1 MIKVSDMFK
10 NCFDCPFLSRYFK
23 RIDYLFYK
31 CSGEAF
37 KKAKVHK
44 DNLFIEPPDNCP
56 YENKAT
62 D

>member
-1 MIKVSDMFK
+1 MFE

-23 RIDYLFYK
+23 RADYLFYK

-37 KKAKVHK
+37 EKAKVHK
-44 DNLFIEPPDNCP
+44 DNLFIAPPVNCP
-56 YENKAT
+56 YKSKAT